1 MPLLLMYPG
10 SPSSQ
15 LPQPQGPP
23 SVSGVGLQAPP
34 SRVPAPNVPGHIPL
48 HLSRSYLYPL
58 DTSQISFQ
66 MSTNRVI
73 FRKYK
78 SDHVILALKAFNVL
92 VALSAWP
99 EAALRP
105 GPALAPTCCTPW
117 VWSSPQAWSR
127 LPDAHLPWA
136 LASPVSSGGWLPQFS
151 AWPALSPT
159 VMSAFKP
166 LTTCW
171 RVAPQSGAPIF
182 GSAVQP
188 PCPGAAMSSLSGGGR
203 KVQTL

>member
-1 MPLLLMYPG
+1 
-10 SPSSQ
+10 
-15 LPQPQGPP
+15 
-23 SVSGVGLQAPP
+23 
-34 SRVPAPNVPGHIPL
+34 
-48 HLSRSYLYPL
+48 
-58 DTSQISFQ
+58 

-78 SDHVILALKAFNVL
+78 SDHVILALKAFNAL

-105 GPALAPTCCTPW
+105 GPALAPTCCAPW
-117 VWSSPQAWSR
+117 VWSSPQGWSR
-127 LPDAHLPWA
+127 LPNAHLPWA

-166 LTTCW
+166 RPPAGGEPLRAGPPFWLSSAATMSRGCCEL
-171 RVAPQSGAPIF
+171 PF
-182 GSAVQP
+182 G
-188 PCPGAAMSSLSGGGR
+188 GAANSLPRKHQGSPSSS
-203 KVQTL
+203 VCS